1 MMFFNIVSSE
11 KLAMGQVF
19 KKFVIEVYL
28 FKKKIKTKR
37 QQGKEQVE
45 DDEQHICQPKWKKLL
60 QGQGGKNPDFPA
72 SVGQCQ

>member
-28 FKKKIKTKR
+28 FKKKQKTKR

-45 DDEQHICQPKWKKLL
+45 DDEQHICQPK
-60 QGQGGKNPDFPA
+60 
-72 SVGQCQ
+72 